1 MEIKGNRLKTS
12 PLLTMKDLTTKGIH
26 YAFSACPMAIYKDTC
41 YLLSVL
47 SHNLYAYKNGEI
59 KHACQFDWAKQLPS
73 TKFLKEC
80 RNENFYDLKEKI
92 QESGMSIGFT
102 GIQANKD
109 YMFISVNNENT
120 LIWDGRQ
127 SVLIHNTYDS
137 KRNFHFPNIALTGGC
152 SDENIS
158 FYNADILCQ
167 QKKQLPTRSQ
177 TFNRIVQSIKE
188 EGNPVLYRFIFK
200 KDLINHISMKYKLK

>member
-1 MEIKGNRLKTS
+1 
-12 PLLTMKDLTTKGIH
+12 
-26 YAFSACPMAIYKDTC
+26 
-41 YLLSVL
+41 
-47 SHNLYAYKNGEI
+47 
-59 KHACQFDWAKQLPS
+59 
-73 TKFLKEC
+73 
-80 RNENFYDLKEKI
+80 
-92 QESGMSIGFT
+92 MSIGFT

-137 KRNFHFPNIALTGGC
+137 ERNFHFPNIALSGGC

-188 EGNPVLYRFIFK
+188 EDNPVLYRFIFK

>member
-1 MEIKGNRLKTS
+1 M
-12 PLLTMKDLTTKGIH
+12 
-26 YAFSACPMAIYKDTC
+26 
-41 YLLSVL
+41 
-47 SHNLYAYKNGEI
+47 
-59 KHACQFDWAKQLPS
+59 
-73 TKFLKEC
+73 
-80 RNENFYDLKEKI
+80 
-92 QESGMSIGFT
+92 
-102 GIQANKD
+102 
-109 YMFISVNNENT
+109 
-120 LIWDGRQ
+120 GRQ
-127 SVLIHNTYDS
+127 AKYDS